1 LVDKETSVDTLEL
14 TFPPSTRYVR
24 VAAQFAANAGAL
36 FCRDVS
42 EPETVKK
49 FLSVLEL
56 VVSEACTN
64 AVKHG
69 SRSDVKKDVIIRIS
83 LDEEAMVIKV
93 KDFNEPFDF
102 TNIKDPDLD
111 LHPESGYGIFL
122 MRSFMDEVSYNHEN
136 GWNCITMVKKKPAED
151 KKDGTTT

>member
-1 LVDKETSVDTLEL
+1 MDTLEL

-24 VAAQFAANAGAL
+24 IAAQFAANLGAL
-36 FCRDVS
+36 FCRNVK
-42 EPETVKK
+42 ETETVEK

-69 SRSDVKKDVIIRIS
+69 AKSDSKKDVIIRVS
-83 LDEEAMVIKV
+83 LDEQSMVIKV

-102 TNIKDPDLD
+102 AAVKDPDLES
-111 LHPESGYGIFL
+111 HPENGYGIFL
-122 MRSFMDEVSYNHEN
+122 MRSFMDEVSYNHED
-136 GWNCITMVKKKPAED
+136 GWNCITMVKKKPEENQ
-151 KKDGTTT
+151 

>member
-1 LVDKETSVDTLEL
+1 METLEL

-24 VAAQFAANAGAL
+24 VAAQFAANTGSI
-36 FCRDVS
+36 FCSDIT

-69 SRSDVKKDVIIRIS
+69 SNPDSKKDVIIRIS
-83 LDEEAMVIKV
+83 LNEEAMIVKV

-102 TNIKDPDLD
+102 SNIKEPDLES
-111 LHPESGYGIFL
+111 HPENGYGIFL
-122 MRSFMDEVSYNHEN
+122 MRSFMDEVSYNHED
-136 GWNCITMVKKKPAED
+136 GWNCITMVKKKPIQE
-151 KKDGTTT
+151 TRNEHTN

>member
-1 LVDKETSVDTLEL
+1 MDTLEL

-24 VAAQFAANAGAL
+24 VAVQFAASTGSI
-36 FCRDVS
+36 FCRDIT
-42 EPETVKK
+42 EPDAVKE

-69 SRSDVKKDVIIRIS
+69 SRKDSTKDVIIQIRF
-83 LDEEAMVIKV
+83 DEQVMVIKV

-102 TNIKDPDLD
+102 ASIKDPDLEN
-111 LHPESGYGIFL
+111 HPESGYGVFL
-122 MRSFMDEVSYNHEN
+122 MRSFMNEVRYTHED
-136 GWNCITMVKKKPAED
+136 GWNCITMVKKKPAGEERQ
-151 KKDGTTT
+151 GQVPLSSL